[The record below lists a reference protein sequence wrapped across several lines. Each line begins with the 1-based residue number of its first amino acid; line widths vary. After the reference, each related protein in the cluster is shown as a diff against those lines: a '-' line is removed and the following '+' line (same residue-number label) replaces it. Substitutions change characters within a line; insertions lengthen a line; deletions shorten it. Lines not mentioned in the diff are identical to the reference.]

1 MIELTH
7 KKHFFSVQL
16 PQIFLGFAALAHLFY
31 TQEYQWLLATFVFW
45 FVAYVMGEG
54 ITYHRYFGHDAFKFK
69 WPVLPKIITIFCI
82 MSGFGNPINWRSTHK
97 YHHLYSDK
105 DGDPHS
111 PKDSLWHGTVGWH
124 MVNRDVDLMHCRRL
138 LADPYYVWVSKNTI
152 QIWYFF
158 TVILA
163 LIDPLLMLYTVGLG
177 GLIGFILVA
186 QVTGFAHRY
195 GTKRFETDDEGRNIT
210 WLSWLTWVGSG
221 ALQNNHHAYPGRWHD
236 SHAWYEFD
244 IGKYIIPLIAT
255 KDLKKL

>member
-16 PQIFLGFAALAHLFY
+16 PHIFLGLAALAHLFY

-54 ITYHRYFGHDAFKFK
+54 ITYHRY
-69 WPVLPKIITIFCI
+69 
-82 MSGFGNPINWRSTHK
+82 
-97 YHHLYSDK
+97 
-105 DGDPHS
+105 
-111 PKDSLWHGTVGWH
+111 
-124 MVNRDVDLMHCRRL
+124 
-138 LADPYYVWVSKNTI
+138 
-152 QIWYFF
+152 
-158 TVILA
+158 
-163 LIDPLLMLYTVGLG
+163 
-177 GLIGFILVA
+177 
-186 QVTGFAHRY
+186 
-195 GTKRFETDDEGRNIT
+195 GTKRFDTDDEGRNIT

-255 KDLKKL
+255 EDLKKL